1 MKICLA
7 FILETTC
14 MCKVYTY
21 LSKEKKK
28 KNQRPG
34 KTKKKSKLKKIIK
47 ATELSKTSHQVL

>member
-28 KNQRPG
+28 KNEDLAKQ
-34 KTKKKSKLKKIIK
+34 KKKVS
-47 ATELSKTSHQVL
+47 